1 MDLKSVA
8 VEPGK
13 PMKPT
18 ILIVED
24 EDAIADT
31 LVYALETDGCRVHR
45 CDTERAARHFL
56 ADHAADL
63 IILDIGL
70 PDGNGFELC
79 RHIRRTSTVPVIFL
93 TARSGEVDRV
103 AGLEMGG
110 DDYVVKPFSPREMAA
125 RVRAVLRRTDHRGAA
140 PAAPP
145 APAHGFPFHLDENR
159 SRISYFG
166 HVLDLSRYE
175 YHLLRT
181 LMAHPG
187 WIYSREK
194 LMTMIW
200 DEPDMST
207 ERTVDTHVKTIRA
220 KLRAVRPGIDAIL
233 THRHV
238 GYSLREEW

>member
-1 MDLKSVA
+1 MN
-8 VEPGK
+8 
-13 PMKPT
+13 PT

-31 LVYALETDGCRVHR
+31 LVYALETDGCSVHR
-45 CDTERAARHFL
+45 CGTESAARQFL
-56 ADHAADL
+56 TDHPVDL

-93 TARSGEVDRV
+93 TARSEEVDRV

-110 DDYVVKPFSPREMAA
+110 DDYVVKPFSPREMSA
-125 RVRAVLRRTDHRGAA
+125 RVRAILRRTGDRGVAPPPAGA
-140 PAAPP
+140 PADN
-145 APAHGFPFHLDENR
+145 FPFHLDENR
-159 SRISYFG
+159 SRINYFG

-175 YHLLRT
+175 YHILRT
-181 LMAHPG
+181 LIAHPG

-220 KLRAVRPGIDAIL
+220 KLRAVRGGVEAII

-238 GYSLREEW
+238 GYSLRDDW